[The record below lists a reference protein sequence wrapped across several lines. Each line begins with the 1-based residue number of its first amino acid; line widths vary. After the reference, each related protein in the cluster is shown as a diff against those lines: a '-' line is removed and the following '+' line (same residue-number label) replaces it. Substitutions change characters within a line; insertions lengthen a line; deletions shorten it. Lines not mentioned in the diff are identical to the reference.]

1 MVNGRLVDNPS
12 SKFWRETGEVHLK
25 QGLLENC
32 HTRKSSAAVCLSGVQ
47 KQFSDGISDWA
58 RKWELPQDYSVSDDC
73 DHDYKKSSPIMMP
86 AAELVTL
93 GAEPTT
99 AAATAPTITGNV
111 PLIIC
116 LTICYFLY
124 LLLHVNT
131 VSPQNVTCH
140 QGNKFVHPEPSV
152 IVTNTLTVTM

>member
-58 RKWELPQDYSVSDDC
+58 RKWELPQDLC
-73 DHDYKKSSPIMMP
+73 HHQQI
-86 AAELVTL
+86 LQ
-93 GAEPTT
+93 
-99 AAATAPTITGNV
+99 
-111 PLIIC
+111 
-116 LTICYFLY
+116 LTFL
-124 LLLHVNT
+124 NE
-131 VSPQNVTCH
+131 NWF
-140 QGNKFVHPEPSV
+140 NKFDQCSIRVADDTPKNRYVENG
-152 IVTNTLTVTM
+152 IVDLYCYIRDILCKS